1 MPQIE
6 KQNLK
11 NYKHHYL
18 ISVGINTD
26 TLKVYI
32 DTFYEFS
39 DEQMQEHIMSSIL
52 FNLNEEKYGQ
62 LIHTKDREQKMA
74 HDVFIGSINILL
86 RNCIKNNINKVEQ
99 IAKKYTESKENT
111 LFRNKLQKLA
121 IFHIY
126 SIISRK

>member
-52 FNLNEEKYGQ
+52 FNLNEEKKKKTIVQELDAVYH
-62 LIHTKDREQKMA
+62 LINVRSNLHNLKKCLYHTDFVLERDDLEEYLNNELTIRGAKNFWE
-74 HDVFIGSINILL
+74 FI
-86 RNCIKNNINKVEQ
+86 K
-99 IAKKYTESKENT
+99 ES
-111 LFRNKLQKLA
+111 R
-121 IFHIY
+121 I
-126 SIISRK
+126 